1 MLCLARSIYWGT
13 NHTHLSELLRE
24 REGIEI
30 GRTTLRR
37 ILTSAGLKSPRHRRP
52 PKHHV
57 RRQRMPREGML
68 IQVDGSHHRWLG
80 DDGPPFALLLAVDD
94 ATGIVVNALFCEQE
108 NTRDYF
114 LLMRDLIQRC
124 GIPIALYT
132 DRHSVFKNVPGSGL
146 TRSMSEATPAG
157 WAPTDWIGLLSPWRT
172 SMPPASRANLIC
184 RGTDCIPSGV
194 TREDRGAFRFRA
206 TGGSPSDSKTVT
218 CMMSI
223 WSTITSEREE
233 TMAMKNPPHPGRGIR
248 ENCLEPLGLSVTE
261 AAEVL
266 GVARH
271 TLSRVLNGH
280 AAISPDMAI
289 RLEKA
294 GWSSADFWLRRQ
306 TSYDLAQARK
316 GEDLIRVERYQPQPT
331 V

>member
-1 MLCLARSIYWGT
+1 
-13 NHTHLSELLRE
+13 
-24 REGIEI
+24 
-30 GRTTLRR
+30 
-37 ILTSAGLKSPRHRRP
+37 
-52 PKHHV
+52 
-57 RRQRMPREGML
+57 
-68 IQVDGSHHRWLG
+68 
-80 DDGPPFALLLAVDD
+80 
-94 ATGIVVNALFCEQE
+94 
-108 NTRDYF
+108 
-114 LLMRDLIQRC
+114 
-124 GIPIALYT
+124 
-132 DRHSVFKNVPGSGL
+132 
-146 TRSMSEATPAG
+146 MSEATPAG

-223 WSTITSEREE
+223 WSTTTSEREE

-306 TSYDLAQARK
+306 TSYDLAQGRRPDTGRTLPATAHSVGNPKVWIGGQGSGNSHPGLAGRTEVASPIGSGPSCLVGTPDRRNLPK
-316 GEDLIRVERYQPQPT
+316 HDLSEKT
-331 V
+331 